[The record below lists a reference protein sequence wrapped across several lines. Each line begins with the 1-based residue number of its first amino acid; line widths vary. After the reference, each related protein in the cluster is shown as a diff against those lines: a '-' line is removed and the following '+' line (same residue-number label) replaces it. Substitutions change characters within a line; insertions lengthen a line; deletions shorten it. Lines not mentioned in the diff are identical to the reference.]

1 MLNWQIYPTE
11 SPIACFFHCVIAT
24 LCVMLILHW
33 RLIIKKSSRLMIDE
47 MMDNHI
53 KIKMSMT
60 IFRVITPCLYF
71 LGVVLEALSYHMRNV
86 WEHAYP
92 FMQLFKLGFLCFYIV
107 DLSTIA
113 YFMIF
118 LSVIKHNSE
127 KEKNL

>member
-1 MLNWQIYPTE
+1 MVENSLCHFLIDAGKTE
-11 SPIACFFHCVIAT
+11 F
-24 LCVMLILHW
+24 
-33 RLIIKKSSRLMIDE
+33 IDE

-107 DLSTIA
+107 DLLTIA

-127 KEKNL
+127 NEKNL